1 MREFNIYDFDKTIYN
16 GDSTLNFY
24 FFCLRKKISL
34 IFLFPIQFL
43 YFLLYKLRI
52 IKKARFK
59 EKFFIFLKYIKDIDY
74 LVELFWKENFKNI
87 KEWFITDKSVNKII
101 ISASPEFLL
110 LPLINKLNVIDIIAT
125 KVDKFNGKFIS
136 KNCYGEEKV
145 RRLNCKY
152 KDYYINNFYSDSQ
165 SDIYIAKISKNS
177 YLVKGNHIV
186 KWL

>member
-52 IKKARFK
+52 IKKDRFK

-74 LVELFWKENFKNI
+74 LVDLFWNENFKNI
-87 KEWFITDKSVNKII
+87 KGWFITDKSVFNKTCWHLCV
-101 ISASPEFLL
+101 F
-110 LPLINKLNVIDIIAT
+110 
-125 KVDKFNGKFIS
+125 
-136 KNCYGEEKV
+136 
-145 RRLNCKY
+145 
-152 KDYYINNFYSDSQ
+152 
-165 SDIYIAKISKNS
+165 
-177 YLVKGNHIV
+177 
-186 KWL
+186 